1 MLWYIYA
8 ILDIALLNYWTPSPN
23 SGEFNTATA
32 CVITWDR
39 IELYTWFGIVASNIV
54 FMFLRSLIKPALDPT
69 VYIDEKKKLPSI
81 DTLIA
86 IHEIATLFHT
96 EFVPFFVANC

>member
-54 FMFLRSLIKPALDPT
+54 FMFLRSLMKPALDPT
-69 VYIDEKKKLPSI
+69 VYIDERKKI
-81 DTLIA
+81 TFNRHAHRDQ
-86 IHEIATLFHT
+86 
-96 EFVPFFVANC
+96 